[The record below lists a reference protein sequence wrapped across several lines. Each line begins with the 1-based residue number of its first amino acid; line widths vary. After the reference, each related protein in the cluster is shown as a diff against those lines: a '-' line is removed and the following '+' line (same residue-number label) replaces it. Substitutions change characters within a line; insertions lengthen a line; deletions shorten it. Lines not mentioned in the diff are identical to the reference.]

1 MELSIDVETY
11 SDCPIKYGAQRYVDD
26 TTFEILLFAYSFD
39 DEPVEVIDMTKDPLP
54 ERVVD
59 ALYNKEIT
67 KTAFNAAFEMLCL
80 KKYFPDADYTNW
92 ECTSVLALYCSL
104 PASLD
109 NVSKALKL
117 GEAKDARG
125 KRLIQFFS
133 VPRKPTKTNPKT
145 RNMPEDAPEKW
156 VLLTEVPS
164 RRKAPAGG
172 ACPLPHTRLR

>member
-11 SDCPIKYGAQRYVDD
+11 SDCPIKFGAQRYVDD
-26 TTFEILLFAYSFD
+26 ETFEILLFAYCFA

-80 KKYFPDADYTNW
+80 KKYFPDADFTNW

-117 GEAKDARG
+117 GEAKDSRG

-133 VPRKPTKTNPKT
+133 VPRKPTK
-145 RNMPEDAPEKW
+145 A
-156 VLLTEVPS
+156 
-164 RRKAPAGG
+164 
-172 ACPLPHTRLR
+172 